1 MLHNH
6 ETDFITDAASPPTV
20 VGNQTNVEDA
30 QAAPCPAR
38 HCQCP
43 TIGQS
48 SRPASP
54 RPGAQGP
61 TGHPAGPVL
70 FCFLPI
76 LILRVYSHFMLSRT
90 INKELC
96 HLSIP
101 FYQLKPEIRQIEQ
114 IWT

>member
-48 SRPASP
+48 SGPASP
-54 RPGAQGP
+54 RPGARRP
-61 TGHPAGPVL
+61 HRTSCRACAFL
-70 FCFLPI
+70 FLTYFDLAS
-76 LILRVYSHFMLSRT
+76 LF
-90 INKELC
+90 
-96 HLSIP
+96 
-101 FYQLKPEIRQIEQ
+101 
-114 IWT
+114 